1 MKRMTGPH
9 DQGLVEAKEAIGRSQ
24 NPCCFSG
31 AGLSAPSGVG
41 TFRDPGDGWWSRHD
55 PMRLASPEGFAEDPE
70 LVMDWYAARRIQMA
84 SARPNAGH
92 LALASR
98 PDIVQITQN
107 TDDLLRRAGCEHLIQ
122 LHGDITAD
130 RCHGNCGHVEQVD
143 MSDPPG
149 NRSCPVCSS
158 WGMRPT
164 VTWFGESLP
173 SAAWE
178 QAEQTAIKCDL
189 MLVVGTSA
197 VVYPAAALIELASRG
212 GAVIIVINSEI
223 TAATPLADHELLG
236 SAEDI
241 LPKLLRSR

>member
-1 MKRMTGPH
+1 
-9 DQGLVEAKEAIGRSQ
+9 
-24 NPCCFSG
+24 
-31 AGLSAPSGVG
+31 
-41 TFRDPGDGWWSRHD
+41 
-55 PMRLASPEGFAEDPE
+55 MRLASPEGFAEDPE

-197 VVYPAAALIELASRG
+197 VVYPAAALIELASRWRRHHRRQFGDHRCHTPG
-212 GAVIIVINSEI
+212 GTRTAWFGGGYPAEAPSIPVEI
-223 TAATPLADHELLG
+223 RTVLAG
-236 SAEDI
+236 Q
-241 LPKLLRSR
+241 RSR